1 MFGMSLVRLFSKKQ
15 VRKNS
20 LESSFVT
27 LLYLTGLYYEYM
39 QLFEE
44 QHKETFEEFLEY
56 APSDEWVMGAI
67 KFPLKH
73 FKWWS
78 ELDIR
83 WQIYSKG
90 LLTC

>member
-1 MFGMSLVRLFSKKQ
+1 MFGKLLFILSKKK
-15 VRKNS
+15 VKKDS

-39 QLFEE
+39 QLFKE
-44 QHKETFEEFLEY
+44 QHSESFEEFLD
-56 APSDEWVMGAI
+56 ATPSENWVMGAVQ
-67 KFPLKH
+67 FPLKN

-83 WQIYSKG
+83 WQIYIG
-90 LLTC
+90 GIIR